1 MHSKWKRRRS
11 AMIKVRV
18 FLLGTLLFFTAV
30 AALAAGKVNVGP
42 NLPPFILEKP
52 GSAEVQKYLG
62 LQKMEPFGL
71 SQIQGKMV
79 IIEVMSAL

>member
-1 MHSKWKRRRS
+1 MTK
-11 AMIKVRV
+11 AKVLVLAVLLIFIAIPV
-18 FLLGTLLFFTAV
+18 FG
-30 AALAAGKVNVGP
+30 AGKLDIGP

-52 GSAEVQKYLG
+52 GSADVQKYLG
-62 LQKMEPFGL
+62 LQKMEHFGL

>member
-1 MHSKWKRRRS
+1 MTK
-11 AMIKVRV
+11 AKVLV
-18 FLLGTLLFFTAV
+18 LAVLLIFIAIPLFG
-30 AALAAGKVNVGP
+30 AGKLDIGP

-52 GSAEVQKYLG
+52 ASAEVQNYLG